1 MVCFNYYQLLS
12 NRSLNYFM
20 DNFEKSLG
28 ELFAKLPVLPANVK
42 EFLVKIAPWLTIIS
56 IVFALPGIFLL
67 LGVGAAVLPF
77 VAMMGPISAT
87 ESMLS
92 IVFTIAT
99 VVLSVLSL
107 PGLFARTH
115 SGWRFVFLSVML
127 GVLQSLINFS
137 LGGLIIGIGLGLY
150 ILFQVREYYSG

>member
-92 IVFTIAT
+92 IVSTCRPD
-99 VVLSVLSL
+99 S
-107 PGLFARTH
+107 
-115 SGWRFVFLSVML
+115 SGGR
-127 GVLQSLINFS
+127 
-137 LGGLIIGIGLGLY
+137 
-150 ILFQVREYYSG
+150 